1 MQAESSTLGQWWTNG
16 KQDALALYSIFAL
29 GVGLLVLVMAI
40 VFVFAVMPHTEL
52 DVSLGTATGIG
63 VNSAPWS
70 LLGGYFSGEP
80 ESRAA
85 DVARWNIVSEWPT
98 AEVIQ
103 GP

>member
-16 KQDALALYSIFAL
+16 KQDALVLYSIFAL

-40 VFVFAVMPHTEL
+40 VFVSAVMPHTEL
-52 DVSLGTATGIG
+52 DVSLGTAT
-63 VNSAPWS
+63 
-70 LLGGYFSGEP
+70 
-80 ESRAA
+80 
-85 DVARWNIVSEWPT
+85 